1 MGKRD
6 LRGSREDGGE
16 GRVGSPRA
24 RKERWREMEMG
35 AEEERRLGEEGQ
47 RERWTCVRWVL

>member
-1 MGKRD
+1 MGERD

-35 AEEERRLGEEGQ
+35 AEEERRQGEEDQ